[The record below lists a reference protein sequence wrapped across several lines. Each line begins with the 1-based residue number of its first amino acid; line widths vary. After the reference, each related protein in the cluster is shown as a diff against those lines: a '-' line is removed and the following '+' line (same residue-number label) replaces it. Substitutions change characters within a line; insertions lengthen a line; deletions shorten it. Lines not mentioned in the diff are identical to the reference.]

1 MKIYIS
7 GPMTGLTEHRI
18 KHHFGEAEK
27 YLRQEGFTPVNPA
40 VLQGVPGLEYDE
52 YMAIDF
58 AMLSICDAIYM
69 LKGWEDSPGA
79 KLELEQA
86 LKNDKKIILEK

>member
-1 MKIYIS
+1 
-7 GPMTGLTEHRI
+7 
-18 KHHFGEAEK
+18 
-27 YLRQEGFTPVNPA
+27 
-40 VLQGVPGLEYDE
+40 
-52 YMAIDF
+52 
-58 AMLSICDAIYM
+58 M